1 MKTSITFTFLFV
13 FSISIAA
20 QNPYVPNI
28 LPMRERAKVIDVW
41 LEDRVQTVLPKIMR
55 RSGVDMWIIISREY
69 NEDPVLKTFL
79 PSTWQNARRNTMLV
93 IYDPGVGKKLE
104 TYAMARYAVGK
115 MFIKAWDKE
124 KSCMYDNEFVFTRT
138 ANGLTFEQTVGPAFV
153 PGTYA
158 GHIGVAGDQCHDDTV
173 ATKMFGVKTVSFG
186 PSTSKA
192 ALEGTYGEDAQ
203 GQPKEYRKTTFEISD
218 DGETLTFSQNET
230 TTETNAATG
239 LQANVTKISTSVWTR
254 GVATNNCTLQTA
266 TDAAAT
272 AYNNDNT
279 EDLCNAYK
287 TALQNQ
293 IAECGDA
300 NGSLQA
306 IIDDLGDCT
315 IDNVSNGDLRV
326 TTGTLV
332 IDFTTQSI
340 ETDNGVITVNGTSSS
355 GSYSI
360 YFQVTEGETG
370 TDVLQNF
377 KLTLNETEY
386 LPSTQGVE
394 DFTSNT
400 TVNSG
405 NILQATFY
413 GLVVNN
419 DNGTLSLTQ
428 GVADLT
434 Y

>member
-1 MKTSITFTFLFV
+1 MKKFLALLSLFSLLTAFTCENEPLDDGILDNTSTNDNLIGTWNLVEFNIDLTTSSSFEGQETTSNIVVNSTEVDYVLEFTGSTFSANGSYT
-13 FSISIAA
+13 
-20 QNPYVPNI
+20 
-28 LPMRERAKVIDVW
+28 
-41 LEDRVQTVLPKIMR
+41 
-55 RSGVDMWIIISREY
+55 Y
-69 NEDPVLKTFL
+69 NTNSVVNEAEV
-79 PSTWQNARRNTMLV
+79 SS
-93 IYDPGVGKKLE
+93 E
-104 TYAMARYAVGK
+104 TYTLTNVSGSGFYTT
-115 MFIKAWDKE
+115 
-124 KSCMYDNEFVFTRT
+124 NENEMTVDGSF
-138 ANGLTFEQTVGPAFV
+138 FEFEFE
-153 PGTYA
+153 
-158 GHIGVAGDQCHDDTV
+158 GDIDT
-173 ATKMFGVKTVSFG
+173 S
-186 PSTSKA
+186 
-192 ALEGTYGEDAQ
+192 ALEGEQTA
-203 GQPKEYRKTTFEISD
+203 TFEISD

>member
-1 MKTSITFTFLFV
+1 M
-13 FSISIAA
+13 
-20 QNPYVPNI
+20 
-28 LPMRERAKVIDVW
+28 
-41 LEDRVQTVLPKIMR
+41 
-55 RSGVDMWIIISREY
+55 
-69 NEDPVLKTFL
+69 
-79 PSTWQNARRNTMLV
+79 
-93 IYDPGVGKKLE
+93 
-104 TYAMARYAVGK
+104 
-115 MFIKAWDKE
+115 
-124 KSCMYDNEFVFTRT
+124 
-138 ANGLTFEQTVGPAFV
+138 
-153 PGTYA
+153 
-158 GHIGVAGDQCHDDTV
+158 
-173 ATKMFGVKTVSFG
+173 
-186 PSTSKA
+186 
-192 ALEGTYGEDAQ
+192 
-203 GQPKEYRKTTFEISD
+203 
-218 DGETLTFSQNET
+218 
-230 TTETNAATG
+230 
-239 LQANVTKISTSVWTR
+239 
-254 GVATNNCTLQTA
+254 
-266 TDAAAT
+266 
-272 AYNNDNT
+272 
-279 EDLCNAYK
+279 
-287 TALQNQ
+287 
-293 IAECGDA
+293 
-300 NGSLQA
+300 
-306 IIDDLGDCT
+306 
-315 IDNVSNGDLRV
+315 SNGDLRV